1 RGGRV
6 GAGRRG
12 GPGAGAVRG
21 GGAGHRRA
29 DHPGSDRGG
38 RGRPHSGGPHR
49 QPGPAGTRGV
59 RCHSGRAAGARH
71 VQRVPPPVGDLSGGP
86 AADPAAGG
94 GASARGEARLDAP
107 DHSTGR
113 HAGSPGRPAD
123 RDPRDRLRGDHV
135 HRPGRDPVADD
146 RPGRGLVHARRG
158 SVRAGGRPV
167 HGDDGPAPSGRLAGA
182 ARPAAG
188 PHHRVAAARQG
199 RRPHGLHAELAGRRA
214 GLPPDA
220 AARAGRPARPPG
232 RPGGGPPGRPR
243 PPPPPPGPDGR
254 PVRRGVLEVA
264 RPAAT
269 ARRIRVVYYEGWD
282 GRGQTATGIT
292 WDSAVLTLLCEDPYW
307 EDVQAQTVH
316 RESGTQVDYLVPYP
330 SVSSSQVLGATTV
343 TNPGDVDVWPVW
355 TVTGPA
361 SAITFTR
368 DDTEESFTLDMT
380 ATAHGPLLEG
390 ETVTISTDPP
400 RVRASSG
407 ENLVSGLN
415 WPEAVLWSI
424 PPGQTP
430 VTFAL
435 AGAETGSAVDLAFH
449 PRYETA

>member
-1 RGGRV
+1 MPLITAPVVTPEVPDVPPIEIPEIGY
-6 GAGRRG
+6 A
-12 GPGAGAVRG
+12 AITYI
-21 GGAGHRRA
+21 
-29 DHPGSDRGG
+29 D
-38 RGRPHSGGPHR
+38 
-49 QPGPAGTRGV
+49 PAGTRWPMTDLAADWYTLAEGV
-59 RCHSGRAAGARH
+59 SGLGAAPYTVTTDLHPRGGSRVRH
-71 VQRVPPPVGDLSGGP
+71 VQPQARTIVWPLLVKGVDHMAFTRNWRAVGQ
-86 AADPAAGG
+86 AFT
-94 GASARGEARLDAP
+94 R
-107 DHSTGR
+107 T
-113 HAGSPGRPAD
+113 
-123 RDPRDRLRGDHV
+123 LR
-135 HRPGRDPVADD
+135 
-146 RPGRGLVHARRG
+146 
-158 SVRAGGRPV
+158 
-167 HGDDGPAPSGRLAGA
+167 
-182 ARPAAG
+182 
-188 PHHRVAAARQG
+188 
-199 RRPHGLHAELAGRRA
+199 
-214 GLPPDA
+214 
-220 AARAGRPARPPG
+220 
-232 RPGGGPPGRPR
+232 
-243 PPPPPPGPDGR
+243 PGPDGR
-254 PVRRGVLEVA
+254 PVSPGVLEVA
-264 RPAAT
+264 RPDGT

-390 ETVTISTDPP
+390 ETVTISTYRP

-449 PRYETA
+449 SRYETA